1 MAHTELLIFGL
12 LVAVA
17 GLAVVARLV
26 RVPYPIPLTIGGLA
40 LGFAPGVPDVTLDPD
55 LVLLIFLPPLLYSA
69 AFFANLRELR
79 ANLRPISR
87 PGGRASW
94 RGTMAI
100 VAVIGHEVIG
110 LPWAGRVRAR
120 RRGLP
125 RRRRGARPRSCAA

>member
-1 MAHTELLIFGL
+1 MEHTELLILGL

-17 GLAVVARLV
+17 GLAVVARVV

-40 LGFAPGVPDVTLDPD
+40 LGFAPGVPDVSLDPD

-79 ANLRPISR
+79 ANLRPIT
-87 PGGRASW
+87 GLAVGLVA
-94 RGTMAI
+94 GTMAI

-110 LPWAGRVRAR
+110 LRGRSRSCSVRWSRRPMPWR
-120 RRGLP
+120 
-125 RRRRGARPRSCAA
+125 RPRSCGA